1 MIRQGLALL
10 LLAALLA
17 SPVFAREEGHFD
29 SAGVNIRYTI
39 DGEGEPVI
47 LVHGSRAT
55 GGLNWRVPGII
66 DRLAERYQVITLD
79 ARGHGKSDRPGPG
92 EYGVKMVDDVV
103 RLMDHLELK
112 TVHIAGYSM
121 GGMITMKMLTLY
133 PDRLRSATICGMG
146 WMNADDESA
155 RKISAQLKVDPYA
168 DSINQFG
175 DLSITESDLKA
186 IDVPMIV
193 IVGDQD
199 GLYER
204 RVKPMSAV
212 RPDVPVILIE
222 GANHMSCVFNEDFR
236 DAVRNA
242 VDQHSATV
250 AEQTS
255 KSL

>member
-1 MIRQGLALL
+1 MNRHVLPLL

-17 SPVFAREEGHFD
+17 TPALAREEGNFD

-55 GGLNWRVPGII
+55 GGLNWRVPGIV
-66 DRLAERYQVITLD
+66 DRLAEQYQVITID

-103 RLMDHLELK
+103 RLMDHLDLE
-112 TVHIAGYSM
+112 TAHIAGYSM
-121 GGMITMKMLTLY
+121 GGMITLKMLTMY

-155 RKISAQLKVDPYA
+155 RKISAEVSLDPYA
-168 DSINQFG
+168 NSINQFG
-175 DLSITESDLKA
+175 DLSITKAELEA

-193 IVGDQD
+193 IIGDQD
-199 GLYER
+199 GLYDR
-204 RVKPMSAV
+204 RVKPMAEV
-212 RPDVPVILIE
+212 RPDVPVVLIE
-222 GANHMSCVFNEDFR
+222 GANHMSCVFNKDFR
-236 DAVRNA
+236 EAVRNA
-242 VDQHSATV
+242 IDRHRDSIGQVGGQ
-250 AEQTS
+250 
-255 KSL
+255 

>member
-1 MIRQGLALL
+1 MIRQGFALL

-17 SPVFAREEGHFD
+17 HPAIAREEGNFD

-55 GGLNWRVPGII
+55 GGLNWRVPGIV
-66 DRLAERYQVITLD
+66 DRLAETYQVITMD
-79 ARGHGKSDRPGPG
+79 ARGHGRSDRPGPG

-103 RLMDHLELK
+103 RLMDHLDID
-112 TVHIAGYSM
+112 TAHIAGYSM
-121 GGMITMKMLTLY
+121 GGMITMKMLCMY
-133 PDRLRSATICGMG
+133 PERLRSATICGMG
-146 WMNADDESA
+146 WMNADDETA
-155 RKISAQLKVDPYA
+155 RKISAKLKVDPYA

-175 DLSITESDLKA
+175 DLSITEAELKA
-186 IDVPMIV
+186 IAVPMIV

-212 RPDVPVILIE
+212 RPDVPVVLIT
-222 GANHMSCVFNEDFR
+222 GANHMSCVFNKDFR
-236 DAVRNA
+236 EAVRNA
-242 VDQHSATV
+242 IDQHSAGIP
-250 AEQTS
+250 
-255 KSL
+255 K